1 MYKIVYQDCTAVFSK
16 YHKLLLRF
24 PTESEADEYIAEYN
38 INYKSNT
45 CQVISKPV
53 ERERLDSEYITINH
67 FIFYSSPQT
76 KNTLLKF
83 YN

>member
-38 INYKSNT
+38 TY
-45 CQVISKPV
+45 
-53 ERERLDSEYITINH
+53 
-67 FIFYSSPQT
+67 
-76 KNTLLKF
+76 
-83 YN
+83 